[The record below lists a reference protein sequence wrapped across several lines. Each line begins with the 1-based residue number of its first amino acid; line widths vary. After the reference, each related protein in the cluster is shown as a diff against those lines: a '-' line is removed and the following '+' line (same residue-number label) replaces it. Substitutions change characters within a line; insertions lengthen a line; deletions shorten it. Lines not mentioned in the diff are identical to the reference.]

1 MQPKDKP
8 RTLCDAGLASQR
20 SVSWRSLLGIV
31 AIGATA
37 VAVVTAASAPG
48 AEAAKLKS
56 KTPRKAAIDY
66 IGPIGGIK
74 GETIDERKRRGP
86 RVQAK

>member
-1 MQPKDKP
+1 MQTKDKP

-37 VAVVTAASAPG
+37 VAVVAAATSQGQRLP
-48 AEAAKLKS
+48 S
-56 KTPRKAAIDY
+56 
-66 IGPIGGIK
+66 
-74 GETIDERKRRGP
+74 
-86 RVQAK
+86 